1 MWDSAAYGG
10 VGQRWQHFAESITVC
25 FFLYVF
31 PCVAQH
37 GCRATC
43 DITSIN
49 TGNCFFSPYFLVWV
63 QRRKGEG
70 RGGEEGRRGD
80 FGLETYYCLA
90 SRTRNQPGSS
100 VRVRDSMGVR
110 ERERMGE
117 GERGRDGCHGYCPRD
132 AGTLVYLLAKERAR
146 WALTLS

>member
-1 MWDSAAYGG
+1 MAAEPP
-10 VGQRWQHFAESITVC
+10 VTSHLSIQETA
-25 FFLYVF
+25 FSPLIFLF
-31 PCVAQH
+31 
-37 GCRATC
+37 GCR
-43 DITSIN
+43 
-49 TGNCFFSPYFLVWV
+49 GG
-63 QRRKGEG
+63 RGEG

>member
-63 QRRKGEG
+63 QRRKGG
-70 RGGEEGRRGD
+70 GTRRGGGV
-80 FGLETYYCLA
+80 TLA
-90 SRTRNQPGSS
+90 LKPTIVLPPGHATNQEAQSG
-100 VRVRDSMGVR
+100 
-110 ERERMGE
+110 
-117 GERGRDGCHGYCPRD
+117 
-132 AGTLVYLLAKERAR
+132 
-146 WALTLS
+146 